1 MYSPNTAFFY
11 LKAIILGC
19 ILETQGCYQLSVERQ
34 QYQHHSLSRD
44 FVFRVSTVFLPK
56 TVYAK
61 DVRQAL
67 NYVESGNVDAGIVY
81 LSDAK
86 SSPQVKIVKTAP
98 ENTHK
103 SVVYPIAVLKS
114 SKNADA
120 AKDFIQFVSNN
131 QAKTAFENQGFTFAT
146 DSEK

>member
-1 MYSPNTAFFY
+1 MRWSKF
-11 LKAIILGC
+11 K
-19 ILETQGCYQLSVERQ
+19 LSI
-34 QYQHHSLSRD
+34 
-44 FVFRVSTVFLPK
+44 
-56 TVYAK
+56 YAK

-103 SVVYPIAVLKS
+103 SVVYPIAVLKN

-146 DSEK
+146 DS